1 MSAAP
6 RTVNTYA
13 AMEKS
18 GELKPWQYTSR
29 PLGDEDVEIKISHC
43 GICGSDVHTLDS
55 GWGPT
60 VYPVVVGHEIV
71 GEVTAAGPKVSNLA
85 VGDRVGVGAQVWSC
99 QNKDADK
106 PCVDC
111 ADKME
116 SYCDRAVLT
125 YNAKYEDGALAYG
138 GYADYVRVSSAFAF
152 KIPENIPSD
161 VAAPLL
167 CAGATVFSPL
177 KHQGVKAGDRVGV
190 IGIGGLGHLAI
201 QFIRAMGAVPVAFSR
216 SANKRQQIL
225 DLGAAEFYNLS
236 DPEDA
241 KKAENSVHTLIL
253 TADAKGMPYNQYLGL
268 LRKRGTLVMLGLP
281 NDEIQFLPVFVVG
294 RGIRVVGSLIGSIED
309 IEDMLKLASE
319 KNVRPIIQKLPM
331 AKVNEGITIM
341 REGRARYRV
350 VLEN

>member
-1 MSAAP
+1 MQLFIPEFASTQALLSGSRPATMATAP
-6 RTVNTYA
+6 RQVNTYA
-13 AMEKS
+13 AFEKS

-60 VYPVVVGHEIV
+60 QYPVVVGHEIV
-71 GEVTAAGPKVSNLA
+71 GEVTAAGPKVTNLV

-99 QNKDADK
+99 FNKDADK

-111 ADKME
+111 ADKVE

-177 KHQGVKAGDRVGV
+177 KHENVKTGTVLV
-190 IGIGGLGHLAI
+190 SLAL
-201 QFIRAMGAVPVAFSR
+201 AVL
-216 SANKRQQIL
+216 RQQIL
-225 DLGAAEFYNLS
+225 DLGAEEFYNLS

-241 KKAENSVHTLIL
+241 EKAANSVRTLIL

-268 LRKRGTLVMLGLP
+268 LRKRGTLVMLGVP
-281 NDEIQFLPVFVVG
+281 NDEIKFLPMFMVG
-294 RGIRVVGSLIGSIED
+294 RGIRLVGSLIGSIED
-309 IEDMLKLASE
+309 IEDMLKFASE

-331 AKVNEGITIM
+331 SKVNEGITIM

>member
-6 RTVNTYA
+6 RLVNTYA

-71 GEVTAAGPKVSNLA
+71 GEVTATGPK
-85 VGDRVGVGAQVWSC
+85 
-99 QNKDADK
+99 NKEADK

-125 YNAKYEDGALAYG
+125 YNTKYEDGALAYG
-138 GYADYVRVSSAFAF
+138 GYADYVRVSNAFAF
-152 KIPENIPSD
+152 KIPDNIPSD
-161 VAAPLL
+161 AAAPLL

-177 KHQGVKAGDRVGV
+177 KHENVKPGDRVGV
-190 IGIGGLGHLAI
+190 IGVGGLGHLAI
-201 QFIRAMGAVPVAFSR
+201 QFIRALGAVPVAFSR

-241 KKAENSVHTLIL
+241 KTAVNSVNMLIL

-281 NDEIQFLPVFVVG
+281 NDEIKFLPMFVVG

-309 IEDMLKLASE
+309 IEDMLKLAAE
-319 KNVRPIIQKLPM
+319 KNVRPII
-331 AKVNEGITIM
+331 
-341 REGRARYRV
+341 
-350 VLEN
+350 